1 MELNHLDLR
10 HEALRIVDR
19 GRVSRLA
26 ASIGREGQRSPV
38 LVASGGVLVDG
49 FHRVEALKQLGRD
62 DVVAVELSVGEAEA
76 LVLAWRL
83 ETGRRKSAL
92 EDGWLLAEL
101 AERHARPVSALAAEF
116 RRPKSWVSE
125 RLGLARALPA
135 TVQAAVREQRVPAQA
150 AMKCLVPMARVD
162 ADACAAM
169 VGALTEPVSKRQ
181 VEVLYGAWRK
191 ADAEGRRRIVEAPM
205 LLLKVEGEDA
215 GHPVA
220 DAEEQLAQS
229 LEGVAGLCRK
239 ARKAVREGAFPRGN
253 GVFPRGN
260 TARHAWSQAQEAF
273 EALREE
279 VVRGDA

>member
-19 GRVSRLA
+19 GRVARLA
-26 ASIGREGQRSPV
+26 ASIAREGQRSPV
-38 LVASGGVLVDG
+38 LVAVGSVLVDG

-62 DVVAVELSVGEAEA
+62 TVATVDLAVGEAEA
-76 LVLAWRL
+76 LILAWRL

-92 EDGWLLAEL
+92 EEGWLLAEL
-101 AERHARPVSALAAEF
+101 ATHHARPVSALAAEF

-125 RLGLARALPA
+125 RLGLVRVLPES
-135 TVQAAVREQRVPAQA
+135 VQSAVREQRVPAQA

-162 ADACAAM
+162 AEACAAL
-169 VGALTEPVSKRQ
+169 VGGLSEAVSKRQ

-191 ADAEGRRRIVEAPM
+191 ADVEGRRRIVAAPM
-205 LLLKVEGEDA
+205 LLLKVEEEERGRA
-215 GHPVA
+215 ST

-239 ARKAVREGAFPRGN
+239 ARKAVHEGAFPRGN
-253 GVFPRGN
+253 AVFARGN
-260 TARHAWSQAQEAF
+260 TARHAWGQAQEAF

-279 VVRGDA
+279 VVRGEP

>member
-1 MELNHLDLR
+1 
-10 HEALRIVDR
+10 
-19 GRVSRLA
+19 
-26 ASIGREGQRSPV
+26 
-38 LVASGGVLVDG
+38 
-49 FHRVEALKQLGRD
+49 
-62 DVVAVELSVGEAEA
+62 
-76 LVLAWRL
+76 
-83 ETGRRKSAL
+83 
-92 EDGWLLAEL
+92 
-101 AERHARPVSALAAEF
+101 
-116 RRPKSWVSE
+116 
-125 RLGLARALPA
+125 
-135 TVQAAVREQRVPAQA
+135 
-150 AMKCLVPMARVD
+150 
-162 ADACAAM
+162 
-169 VGALTEPVSKRQ
+169 
-181 VEVLYGAWRK
+181 
-191 ADAEGRRRIVEAPM
+191 M

>member
-19 GRVSRLA
+19 GRVTRLA
-26 ASIGREGQRSPV
+26 ASIGHEGQRSPV

-62 DVVAVELSVGEAEA
+62 EVAAVELAVGEAEA
-76 LVLAWRL
+76 LILAWRL

-101 AERHARPVSALAAEF
+101 AEHHARPVSALAAEF

-125 RLGLARALPA
+125 RLGLARALPKA
-135 TVQAAVREQRVPAQA
+135 VQAAVREQRVPAQA

-162 ADACAAM
+162 AEACEAM

-191 ADAEGRRRIVEAPM
+191 ADAEGRRRIVESPM
-205 LLLKVEGEDA
+205 LLLKVESEDA
-215 GHPVA
+215 GQPVA

-253 GVFPRGN
+253 TVFPRGN
-260 TARHAWSQAQEAF
+260 SARHAWGQAQEAF

-279 VVRGDA
+279 VDRGDA

>member
-19 GRVSRLA
+19 GRVTRLA
-26 ASIGREGQRSPV
+26 ASIGRDGQRSPV
-38 LVASGGVLVDG
+38 LVAAGGVLVDG

-62 DVVAVELSVGEAEA
+62 EVAAVELTVGEAEA
-76 LVLAWRL
+76 LILAWRL
-83 ETGRRKSAL
+83 ETGRRKTAI
-92 EDGWLLAEL
+92 EEGWLLAEL
-101 AERHARPVSALAAEF
+101 AEHHARPVSALAAEF
-116 RRPKSWVSE
+116 RRPRSWVSE
-125 RLGLARALPA
+125 RLGLVRALPT
-135 TVQAAVREQRVPAQA
+135 TVQAAVREQKLPAQA

-191 ADAEGRRRIVEAPM
+191 ADAQGRRRIVEAPM
-205 LLLKVEGEDA
+205 LLLRVEEQDA
-215 GHPVA
+215 GQPAA

-253 GVFPRGN
+253 TSFPRGN
-260 TARHAWSQAQEAF
+260 PARHAWGQAQEAF
-273 EALREE
+273 DALREE
-279 VVRGDA
+279 VDRGDA

>member
-19 GRVSRLA
+19 GRVTRLA
-26 ASIGREGQRSPV
+26 ASIGRDGQRSPV
-38 LVASGGVLVDG
+38 LVAAGGVLVDG

-62 DVVAVELSVGEAEA
+62 EVVAVELSVGEAEA

-92 EDGWLLAEL
+92 EEGWLLAEL
-101 AERHARPVSALAAEF
+101 ATHHARPVATLATEF

-125 RLGLARALPA
+125 RLGLVRALPEA
-135 TVQAAVREQRVPAQA
+135 VQTAVREQRVPAQA
-150 AMKCLVPMARVD
+150 AMKCLVPMAR
-162 ADACAAM
+162 ADAAACTAM

-181 VEVLYGAWRK
+181 VELLYGAWRK
-191 ADAEGRRRIVEAPM
+191 ADAEGRRRIIEAPM
-205 LLLKVEGEDA
+205 LLLRVSEDDA
-215 GHPVA
+215 GPRA
-220 DAEEQLAQS
+220 PDAEEQLAQA

-239 ARKAVREGAFPRGN
+239 ARKSVVEGAFPRGN
-253 GVFPRGN
+253 HVFPRGSA
-260 TARHAWSQAQEAF
+260 ARHAWSQAQEAF

-279 VVRGDA
+279 VDRGDA